1 MTDTLAPYC
10 MTNDNIIM
18 LMLIINM
25 IGISYVFLMNGQGIL
40 ERIKCIFY
48 YENKSTPFN
57 DRTHITRICNIFL
70 YIQVVLYASIITI
83 SCLQKEGEITPNDNI
98 LPIFGLFI
106 LFYTAILLVKRIIYD
121 TVNKIIFTKQV
132 AQEWKDLYFFTIKLI
147 GFMLIPI
154 VMAILFIPSISF
166 TFVKIYLLLTLLIHS
181 YTLLS
186 SLKKIIFI
194 QNRNYL
200 DIFLYLCALE
210 FLPTAVVWKSVL
222 QLNEFI
228 TIKI

>member
-10 MTNDNIIM
+10 MINDNIIM

-25 IGISYVFLMNGQGIL
+25 IGVSYVLLMNGQGIL
-40 ERIKCIFY
+40 ERLKCIFY

-57 DRTHITRICNIFL
+57 DRRHITRICNIFL
-70 YIQVVLYASIITI
+70 YIQVVLYAAIITI
-83 SCLQKEGEITPNDNI
+83 SCLQKEGEITPDDEV
-98 LPIFGLFI
+98 LPIFGIFI
-106 LFYTAILLVKRIIYD
+106 LFYTTILLTKRIIYD
-121 TVNKIIFTKQV
+121 TVNKIIFTNQI

-147 GFMLIPI
+147 GFMLMPI
-154 VMAILFIPSISF
+154 VMTILFIPAVSF

-210 FLPTAVVWKSVL
+210 FLPTAMAWKFVL